1 VTRDGLG
8 MLKHLCRRAKIF
20 CSPTLDNTR
29 GSFTK
34 WSFST
39 PWIKLSRTNVSV
51 IDVTIRISSNHH

>member
-34 WSFST
+34 WSFFNSM
-39 PWIKLSRTNVSV
+39 
-51 IDVTIRISSNHH
+51 D